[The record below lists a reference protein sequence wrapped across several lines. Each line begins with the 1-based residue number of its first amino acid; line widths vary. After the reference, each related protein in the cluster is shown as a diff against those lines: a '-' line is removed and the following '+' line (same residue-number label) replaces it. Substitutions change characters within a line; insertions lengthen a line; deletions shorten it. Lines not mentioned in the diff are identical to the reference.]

1 MSEQYDLERDLKELE
16 AMVNHLVPYLKSKEL
31 YGNAGGGFFSR
42 MPALTIGAVLMRLR
56 RIEEQRLSLSSNQ
69 RERFDKVKQAHKN
82 IYQEWKIHYDKK
94 LLREAHSRLDAMRT
108 FFEECEN
115 DPRLCAQVYAPEVLR
130 RTIVQEIVLY
140 MRDIDL
146 TDDTLTDKLRGV
158 DSRLRRYVRPAE
170 FFWASQLQPAYSQAD
185 FWWLYHRPAGKER

>member
-16 AMVNHLVPYLKSKEL
+16 AMVNNLVPYLKSKEL

-42 MPALTIGAVLMRLR
+42 MPALTIGAILMRLR
-56 RIEEQRLSLSSNQ
+56 RIEALRLSLSPNQ
-69 RERFDKVKQAHKN
+69 RERFDKIKQTHRD
-82 IYQEWKIHYDKK
+82 IYREWKQHYDKK

-130 RTIVQEIVLY
+130 RTIVQEILMY
-140 MRDIDL
+140 MREIDL
-146 TDDTLTDKLRGV
+146 TDETLSEKIRDV
-158 DSRLRRYVRPAE
+158 DGRLRRYVRPSD
-170 FFWASQLQPAYSQAD
+170 FVWANALQPAYAQAE
-185 FWWLYHRPAGKER
+185 FWWLYHRPVTKER